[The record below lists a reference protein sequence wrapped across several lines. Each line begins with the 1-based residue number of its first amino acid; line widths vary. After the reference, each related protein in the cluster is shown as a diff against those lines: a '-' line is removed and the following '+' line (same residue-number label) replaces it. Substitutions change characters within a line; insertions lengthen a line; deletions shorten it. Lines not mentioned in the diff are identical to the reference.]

1 MTTLEYYN
9 TNAEKLKARFPTLM
23 EFGTPLNERNLPMAN
38 TMDYLLPKITPESS
52 FLDVGCGWGAF
63 SDYLPSSVKYTGIDN
78 SKAMLSFATPKENA
92 TFIQDDLHLLPFE
105 DNSFD
110 YILANE
116 SLNYANVEN
125 AHREIHRVLKP
136 EGKFYSKMWLLSK
149 PIDEV
154 IPPSDRDAFRSLVG
168 LENDVNVFGIQDV
181 DLYESELS
189 KFFNHQKAGTIEFAP
204 QSVGML
210 TTLFSDFNSFK
221 EKQVGWAEDTN
232 NAESIANFKKNAVK
246 LFAPNICAWSMESFF
261 VGTKK

>member
-1 MTTLEYYN
+1 MTTIEYYN
-9 TNAEKLKARFPTLM
+9 AYAGKFKASFPFLF
-23 EFGTPLNERNLPMAN
+23 EFSAPLNERNLPMTS
-38 TMDYLLPKITPESS
+38 TMSYLLPKITPDSS

-136 EGKFYSKMWLLSK
+136 EGKFYSKMWLFRK
-149 PIDEV
+149 PVDEALAFNKSTVSSV
-154 IPPSDRDAFRSLVG
+154 IG
-168 LENDVNVFGIQDV
+168 LENDLNVFGIQD
-181 DLYESELS
+181 LATYQEELT
-189 KFFNHQKAGTIEFAP
+189 KFFVHKTEASLAFTPHSLDVLSIFKVSSDGTKVEWETSSSEEEAKEFRRTAFKVFAP
-204 QSVGML
+204 V
-210 TTLFSDFNSFK
+210 FC
-221 EKQVGWAEDTN
+221 GWSPD
-232 NAESIANFKKNAVK
+232 
-246 LFAPNICAWSMESFF
+246 SFF
-261 VGTKK
+261 VCTKK